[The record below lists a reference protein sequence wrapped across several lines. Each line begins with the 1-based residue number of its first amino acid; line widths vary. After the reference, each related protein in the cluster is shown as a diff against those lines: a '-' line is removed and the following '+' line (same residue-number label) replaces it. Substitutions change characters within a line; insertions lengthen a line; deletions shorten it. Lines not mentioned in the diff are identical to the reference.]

1 MGAKTKALSQDVT
14 IQRCILVHLNL
25 VHMLVAVSK
34 AVFVSM
40 YTLLVAIRSGTSA
53 QLANSDLL
61 SCHGGGRAEEIAGV
75 GEGARR
81 DGTRQAK
88 QVLLADRNAVAISQV
103 AVGAV
108 GSK

>member
-1 MGAKTKALSQDVT
+1 
-14 IQRCILVHLNL
+14 
-25 VHMLVAVSK
+25 MLVAVSK
-34 AVFVSM
+34 TVFVSM
-40 YTLLVAIRSGTSA
+40 CTPLVAIRSGTGA

-81 DGTRQAK
+81 DRTRQAK
-88 QVLLADRNAVAISQV
+88 QALLADQNAVAISHV
-103 AVGAV
+103 AVGTV